1 MASVVRLCITH
12 VAFRAAVVRE
22 ATAAASGARGRRRRV
37 RSVDHNL
44 MFVMHRAKVENCSF
58 ARGSSSHFVAA
69 AAAPADGIPH
79 IYSVGHSESARD
91 GCRAVQ
97 DASEWRTVHD
107 RALQCA
113 TAGGARCKKMVPTPR
128 YTLNTLRT
136 RTPTPP
142 PADSRVR
149 ATRLQLSGR
158 SATLAARDRRR
169 PAAARSCADPTRSRA
184 RTERASG
191 ARCLVHAVPG
201 REEAGSR
208 WRRCP
213 PGKAAGRS
221 HSSGASL
228 LLALVLSDTR
238 MNACARGGQQRSNC
252 GECWRKEAGCS
263 SPTPWGRPS

>member
-1 MASVVRLCITH
+1 M
-12 VAFRAAVVRE
+12 
-22 ATAAASGARGRRRRV
+22 

-149 ATRLQLSGR
+149 ATRLQLWGR
-158 SATLAARDRRR
+158 SATLATPRR
-169 PAAARSCADPTRSRA
+169 PAAARCADPHAAALGPSAQALLAASSTRYLSGRKRA
-184 RTERASG
+184 
-191 ARCLVHAVPG
+191 L
-201 REEAGSR
+201 AGVDVR
-208 WRRCP
+208 PAKLPVAATAAARRCC
-213 PGKAAGRS
+213 
-221 HSSGASL
+221 SL
-228 LLALVLSDTR
+228 S
-238 MNACARGGQQRSNC
+238 C
-252 GECWRKEAGCS
+252 
-263 SPTPWGRPS
+263 

>member
-1 MASVVRLCITH
+1 MVRLCITH

-149 ATRLQLSGR
+149 ATRLQLWGR
-158 SATLAARDRRR
+158 SATLATRGGRRR
-169 PAAARSCADPTRSRA
+169 RAARTRTQPRSDRARKRCSLPRARGTCPGGSGLSLASMSARQSCRSQPQQRRVAAARSRA
-184 RTERASG
+184 E
-191 ARCLVHAVPG
+191 
-201 REEAGSR
+201 
-208 WRRCP
+208 
-213 PGKAAGRS
+213 
-221 HSSGASL
+221 
-228 LLALVLSDTR
+228 
-238 MNACARGGQQRSNC
+238 
-252 GECWRKEAGCS
+252 
-263 SPTPWGRPS
+263 

>member
-1 MASVVRLCITH
+1 M
-12 VAFRAAVVRE
+12 
-22 ATAAASGARGRRRRV
+22 

-113 TAGGARCKKMVPTPR
+113 TAGGARCKKMLPSPR
-128 YTLNTLRT
+128 QSLNTLRT

-149 ATRLQLSGR
+149 ATRLQLWGR
-158 SATLAARDRRR
+158 SATLATPRR
-169 PAAARSCADPTRSRA
+169 PAAARCADPTRSRA
-184 RTERASG
+184 RTERASV
-191 ARCLVHAVPG
+191 ARCLEHAVPV

-208 WRRCP
+208 WRRCS

-228 LLALVLSDTR
+228 LLALVLRTPGQCLR
-238 MNACARGGQQRSNC
+238 ARRAAPLKI
-252 GECWRKEAGCS
+252 R
-263 SPTPWGRPS
+263 

>member
-1 MASVVRLCITH
+1 M
-12 VAFRAAVVRE
+12 
-22 ATAAASGARGRRRRV
+22 

-184 RTERASG
+184 RTERASV
-191 ARCLVHAVPG
+191 ARCLEHAVPV

-252 GECWRKEAGCS
+252 DECWRKEAGCS
-263 SPTPWGRPS
+263 SPTQWGRPS